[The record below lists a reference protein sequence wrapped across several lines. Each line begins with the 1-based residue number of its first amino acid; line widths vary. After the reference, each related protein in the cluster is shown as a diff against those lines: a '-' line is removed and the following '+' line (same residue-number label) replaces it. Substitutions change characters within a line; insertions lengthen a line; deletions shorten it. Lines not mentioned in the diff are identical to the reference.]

1 MALEDGRGWKQQKR
15 ARRNSRRREAGWWG
29 WCRTISPFFVQGVD
43 ASFAFLLF
51 LISVLSHTNKHT
63 HTHLLKLFLS
73 PSPPFF
79 FSFASFLAPSLTLC
93 YSHFCTQSPPPSSL
107 LPSFQFYP
115 SSLPISFLLL
125 VPYLFYALYCPALSP
140 PCISSST
147 LFSIISPSSTTP
159 FSSFSCCPPPSPP
172 RPPFPR

>member
-1 MALEDGRGWKQQKR
+1 MEASKESKEKLEAKGSWLVGLVSYYLSFLCSGSRCILCFPLVPHLCSIAHKQ
-15 ARRNSRRREAGWWG
+15 
-29 WCRTISPFFVQGVD
+29 T
-43 ASFAFLLF
+43 
-51 LISVLSHTNKHT
+51 HT

-73 PSPPFF
+73 PSPPLS
-79 FSFASFLAPSLTLC
+79 FSFAFFLAPSLSLC

-125 VPYLFYALYCPALSP
+125 VPFLFYALYCPALSP